1 LGTSKAADYSILV
14 VVYLASLPQ
23 GTIKSK
29 AELAQVLRLPSDF
42 LSKLLQKLTHVH
54 IIRSIKG
61 IKGGYAL
68 QRAPEEITLR
78 QVIEAIDGPFRLVE
92 CLGEDGTV
100 CIRSDLC
107 YNISRK
113 LRTVQNNINAV
124 MEQVH
129 FGEMAGNIL

>member
-1 LGTSKAADYSILV
+1 MGTSKAADYSILV

-42 LSKLLQKLTHVH
+42 LSKLLQKLTHASIV
-54 IIRSIKG
+54 RSIKG

-68 QRAPEEITLR
+68 QRAPQDITLR

-92 CLGEDGTV
+92 CLKEDATV

-107 YNISRK
+107 YNITQK
-113 LRTVQNNINAV
+113 LRTVQNDINAV
-124 MEQVH
+124 IEQVH
-129 FGEMAGNIL
+129 FGEMAGSIP